1 MKRIK
6 KILLN
11 PWTIGIFSPII
22 ATSITAKVKQIK
34 FFEALKLLL
43 SWLIK
48 IITFRVPLYLIVLG
62 ILFFIVIINISVKIE
77 ERKEENRPKW
87 LNYTT
92 DSYKD
97 WIFKWQYN
105 INYYNQCK
113 IENLRP
119 VCQCGCELS
128 MKDDYKNRYYGRGI
142 LLCPNCENTYPTMD
156 IDTLDD
162 FEKILIHKINTGNYP
177 TDIEPEVS
185 KNV

>member
-1 MKRIK
+1 MNKMKKVLSNSWAISVGSSLIVIAITALVK
-6 KILLN
+6 KIN
-11 PWTIGIFSPII
+11 
-22 ATSITAKVKQIK
+22 
-34 FFEALKLLL
+34 FFESLKLLL
-43 SWLIK
+43 SWFIK

-128 MKDDYKNRYYGRGI
+128 EKNNYNNVYYSLGRLI
-142 LLCPNCENTYPTMD
+142 CPNCEKIYPIMD
-156 IDTLDD
+156 IDTLED
-162 FEKILIHKINTGNYP
+162 FQKILIHKIDTGNYP
-177 TDIEPEVS
+177 KDLEHEIF